1 MRKFAREL
9 RISYVQTVVPATVVT
24 FIHVKTFGDIYL
36 CADCGDSLLTLLLHH
51 SVLVHIED
59 SLADLGSSG
68 GLVLLA
74 SSLTFLLSSTVLGV
88 HSLTGVRVHRG
99 PW

>member
-1 MRKFAREL
+1 MYSLFNDSEDF
-9 RISYVQTVVPATVVT
+9 V
-24 FIHVKTFGDIYL
+24 DIYL
-36 CADCGDSLLTLLLHH
+36 CADCGDSLFTVLLHH
-51 SVLVHIED
+51 SVLIHIQD

-74 SSLTFLLSSTVLGV
+74 FLTFLLSSTVLGV
-88 HSLTGVRVHRG
+88 HSLIGVRLHMG